1 MDNFKQFWILQNNEK
16 KYFPYIFLHF
26 ESNNFPFANQSN
38 SDISLLNSG
47 FNDFTFSGGKDENL
61 NNLSSV
67 NL

>member
-1 MDNFKQFWILQNNEK
+1 MK
-16 KYFPYIFLHF
+16 KKIFPYIFLHF

-47 FNDFTFSGGKDENL
+47 FNDFTFSGDKDENL